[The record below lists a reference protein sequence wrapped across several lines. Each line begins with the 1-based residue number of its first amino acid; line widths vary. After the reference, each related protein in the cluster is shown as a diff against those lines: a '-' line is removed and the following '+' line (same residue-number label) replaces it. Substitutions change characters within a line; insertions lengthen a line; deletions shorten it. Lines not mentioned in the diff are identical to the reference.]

1 MFVRAPASIDLESG
15 IFSPN
20 SLSSAT
26 TIIYYSSDL
35 LRCWCTGTTHY
46 NAQFRTAGKARP
58 FSTPPIGRR
67 SCQLLEVLRGEC
79 VAGDMAA
86 RSIHAPGSALASC
99 GMPGGRRSVPASIRP
114 PQCAHGKI
122 RGRPSRDTIRRMTD
136 EPSEL
141 CNMALRHPAGNND
154 P

>member
-1 MFVRAPASIDLESG
+1 MFVGAPASIGLESG

-20 SLSSAT
+20 SLSGST

-86 RSIHAPGSALASC
+86 APRAPGRSTR
-99 GMPGGRRSVPASIRP
+99 PDPRWRRVECRADAGVCPPAFGPPNVRAARYADVPAAI
-114 PQCAHGKI
+114 
-122 RGRPSRDTIRRMTD
+122 PSG
-136 EPSEL
+136 E
-141 CNMALRHPAGNND
+141 
-154 P
+154 